1 MQHCIDRP
9 SSLSSYSFRR
19 VAPTWAALA
28 ALSDD
33 QKLALGNWTDRSAA
47 VATTP
52 ARYSSTKWR
61 LAVQLKLSLLG
72 GLRFFG
78 AVTRWQEVSLRE
90 AKAIFEQD
98 MVASDIALASS
109 TSTVIHD
116 HLPGPDDNALALRA
130 SWVRSARARLAQ
142 RRSAV
147 KDAEQP
153 VEEALALVEEA
164 MRVAPV
170 EVKSP
175 PPPRPSVAPL
185 PIAVQS
191 EDPDELF
198 NALARARWARPGHS
212 NRPEPFSLV
221 MQGSDGT
228 GNIWLGGMP
237 YNDDLPFLRRQRIDL
252 LISCMK
258 DCSCDERQGISA
270 ETVLQFSL
278 PVGYAGRERDEAWRD
293 VKSIAL
299 ATLRDGKSVLVHC
312 RAGVHRGPVGCAALM
327 GFVTRSPFD
336 DCLNRIQSQRA
347 IDPEGVVQRR
357 GGDAIMEWARRSA
370 QHEASRSLPRNWIW
384 RASARS
390 KSLWHVT
397 APTGED
403 KSTPFCQ
410 WRQSAARSFF
420 KGATLEMATT
430 LEAAA
435 YDDRRFCRG
444 CAVHLPGR
452 EFLIIKECLSK

>member
-1 MQHCIDRP
+1 M
-9 SSLSSYSFRR
+9 
-19 VAPTWAALA
+19 
-28 ALSDD
+28 
-33 QKLALGNWTDRSAA
+33 
-47 VATTP
+47 
-52 ARYSSTKWR
+52 
-61 LAVQLKLSLLG
+61 
-72 GLRFFG
+72 
-78 AVTRWQEVSLRE
+78 TRWQEVSLRE

-109 TSTVIHD
+109 TSTVVHD
-116 HLPGPDDNALALRA
+116 HLPGPDDNALALRE
-130 SWVRSARARLAQ
+130 SWVRSARACLAQ

-147 KDAEQP
+147 KDAEHP
-153 VEEALALVEEA
+153 AGEALALVEVA
-164 MRVAPV
+164 GRLAPV

-185 PIAVQS
+185 PVTVQS

-237 YNDDLPFLRRQRIDL
+237 YDDDLPFLRRQRIDL
-252 LISCMK
+252 LLSCMK

-336 DCLNRIQSQRA
+336 DCLKESPSRRKACTRISTQQCLLVRGNNRLQ
-347 IDPEGVVQRR
+347 
-357 GGDAIMEWARRSA
+357 
-370 QHEASRSLPRNWIW
+370 
-384 RASARS
+384 
-390 KSLWHVT
+390 KSL
-397 APTGED
+397 
-403 KSTPFCQ
+403 Q
-410 WRQSAARSFF
+410 MSFQ
-420 KGATLEMATT
+420 AMATSMLPKCFAPYT
-430 LEAAA
+430 TI
-435 YDDRRFCRG
+435 F
-444 CAVHLPGR
+444 VVFHIPSHLQNCIEKLHVVCQIG
-452 EFLIIKECLSK
+452 